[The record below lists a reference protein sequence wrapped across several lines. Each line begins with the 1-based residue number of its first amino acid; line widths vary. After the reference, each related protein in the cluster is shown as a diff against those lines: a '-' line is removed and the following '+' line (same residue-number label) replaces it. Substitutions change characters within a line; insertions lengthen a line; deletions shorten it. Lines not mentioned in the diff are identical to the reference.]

1 MDELS
6 MMEVPAPGL
15 GSGGVLQLQQVALFR
30 ESLLRRAD
38 WPATARF
45 QREHV
50 FMLADRDDPDLKK
63 LAELYSDDL
72 VENVLEPPQEQQQ
85 RTL

>member
-6 MMEVPAPGL
+6 MMEVPEPSLA
-15 GSGGVLQLQQVALFR
+15 SGGVFQLQQVALFR
-30 ESLLRRAD
+30 ESLLRRTD
-38 WPATARF
+38 WSAVAQF

-50 FMLADRDDPDLKK
+50 FVLADRDDPDLKK

-72 VENVLEPPQEQQQ
+72 VENVLEPPQE
-85 RTL
+85 RGNM